1 MTTHSAAGQ
10 LADLFRQAA
19 LAHDRAVPAKGHHDS
34 QTSPQLYA
42 FLIELHVNQMP
53 ALVLGLSSDGAI
65 NRLGN
70 GTWSSIGNTIQHGI
84 IDQTNEP
91 FFHRATE
98 LLDPSCLNWG
108 GVHTRFH
115 QSGPACVLRLSFF
128 CRGLAP
134 VVLEFRYGGLSSGPP
149 PEIRRFLIGAVEI
162 TQSWYDEEN
171 RKAASL
177 PKQAGN
183 RPWWKFW

>member
-1 MTTHSAAGQ
+1 MTTQSAADQ
-10 LADLFRQAA
+10 LAGLFCQAA
-19 LAHDRAVPAKGHHDS
+19 LAHDRAAAAKGGHDS
-34 QTSPQLYA
+34 QPAPQLYA

-65 NRLGN
+65 NRVGN
-70 GTWSSIGNTIQHGI
+70 GTWSSIGNRIQHGI

-91 FFHRATE
+91 FFQRTTE
-98 LLDPSCLNWG
+98 LLDRTWLNWG

-128 CRGLAP
+128 CRSLAP
-134 VVLEFRYGGLSSGPP
+134 IVLEFRYGGLSSGPP
-149 PEIRRFLIGAVEI
+149 PEIRRFFIGAVEI
-162 TQSWYDEEN
+162 TQPWYDEEN

-177 PKQAGN
+177 PVRAGN
-183 RPWWKFW
+183 KPWWKFW